1 MAFERGG
8 RKSLQMRKPFSPR
21 EERERGK
28 YDMSHMHGE
37 RHTEKF
43 RT

>member
-1 MAFERGG
+1 M
-8 RKSLQMRKPFSPR
+8 QMRKPFSPR

-28 YDMSHMHGE
+28 YDMSHMHRE
-37 RHTEKF
+37 RHTKKF